1 MVIENPADPVS
12 RMPSYLPAITGATR
26 SVLPA
31 SWPQRY
37 SLYNACR
44 LIGEI
49 TNEMSV
55 VVSGYVQH
63 GRDRRRRLA
72 HVRQIAMY
80 VSHVC
85 LQMQFKDIGRAFGRD
100 EATVRYACHMVED
113 RRDDGAYD
121 DFVSSI
127 ERMVA
132 SVFSA
137 WEDGNH
143 A

>member
-1 MVIENPADPVS
+1 MAIQIPADS
-12 RMPSYLPAITGATR
+12 TSHNSAYLPAITGNAR

-31 SWPQRY
+31 SRPPRY
-37 SLYNACR
+37 SLYHACR

-55 VVSGYVQH
+55 VVSGYVQQ

-85 LQMQFKDIGRAFGRD
+85 LQMQFNDIGRAFGRD

-137 WEDGNH
+137 WEDGSH

>member
-1 MVIENPADPVS
+1 MTMENPAACLS
-12 RMPSYLPAITGATR
+12 ETSAYLPAITAGTR

-31 SWPQRY
+31 SRPLRY

-80 VSHVC
+80 VCHVC
-85 LQMQFKDIGRAFGRD
+85 LQMQFNDIGRAFGRD

-121 DFVSSI
+121 GF
-127 ERMVA
+127 
-132 SVFSA
+132 
-137 WEDGNH
+137 
-143 A
+143 